1 MLTGK
6 KPYVAASP
14 MAVIYKH
21 SHADIP
27 PLEGDAERF
36 AGLMEKMM
44 AKEPPDRFQT
54 AEELLDALVE
64 LS

>member
-1 MLTGK
+1 MCIRD
-6 KPYVAASP
+6 S
-14 MAVIYKH
+14 KH